1 MSGYLDST
9 SVTALVAT
17 AERLFATTSTLIH
30 PDDSYGRTSC
40 SLYLDSNGLYSNGC
54 GLCPDAVTVPDALK
68 NDGTCNALK
77 CSLVSWSM
85 ADLLPGGGLA
95 TAARDTLIDRT
106 CGRTQDGAAVPGG
119 SASIMYVTGMTV
131 VDSSIYMSDF
141 YSGGVRLLADGVVS
155 TLLDGEGNTGDDI
168 SARDPSASPYGDS
181 LKAQSS
187 AGSTDAFSIA
197 LVDQTIFYG
206 TKGSPTGST
215 PALYQLTCPN
225 PVSSSAPSP
234 APLGDLPAGPAGST
248 LVLNYPNAKIIFGP
262 GGECTLGIVNGT
274 LDSALELPNHCR
286 TAVMHPKEP

>member
-168 SARDPSASPYGDS
+168 SARDPSASPYGD
-181 LKAQSS
+181 
-187 AGSTDAFSIA
+187 T
-197 LVDQTIFYG
+197 
-206 TKGSPTGST
+206 
-215 PALYQLTCPN
+215 
-225 PVSSSAPSP
+225 
-234 APLGDLPAGPAGST
+234 
-248 LVLNYPNAKIIFGP
+248 
-262 GGECTLGIVNGT
+262 
-274 LDSALELPNHCR
+274 R
-286 TAVMHPKEP
+286 

>member
-1 MSGYLDST
+1 MVAPADGVGVEAGFFTQGQAATTDGTTLFLGERAHYGCIRKVDLASREVTSLVCETAERADGVYSASKTYVDGIRALTLNPGRALPVCLQRESRAITQRTSGRTTELVGAVSGYLDST

-106 CGRTQDGAAVPGG
+106 CGTQDGAAGPGG

-168 SARDPSASPYGDS
+168 SARDPSASPYGD
-181 LKAQSS
+181 
-187 AGSTDAFSIA
+187 T
-197 LVDQTIFYG
+197 
-206 TKGSPTGST
+206 
-215 PALYQLTCPN
+215 
-225 PVSSSAPSP
+225 
-234 APLGDLPAGPAGST
+234 
-248 LVLNYPNAKIIFGP
+248 
-262 GGECTLGIVNGT
+262 
-274 LDSALELPNHCR
+274 R
-286 TAVMHPKEP
+286 